1 MSYCIT
7 YESLVIITFE
17 AMSQSFDKQ
26 EKLKSEKA
34 ISDLFLKGRSV
45 SQYPL
50 RLFFD
55 KYELP
60 ENSKTKT
67 AVSVSK
73 RNFKKAVDRNLIKRL
88 LREAYRINKSGLFN
102 NTNGEYAFMILYIGK
117 DIPDFDFIN
126 TKLKLLFGKFS
137 AIVSEEEK

>member
-1 MSYCIT
+1 
-7 YESLVIITFE
+7 
-17 AMSQSFDKQ
+17 MSQSFNKQ

-45 SQYPL
+45 NQYPL
-50 RLFFD
+50 RLFFRT
-55 KYELP
+55 YSAS
-60 ENSKTKT
+60 ENANTKT

-73 RNFKKAVDRNLIKRL
+73 RNFKKAVDRNHIKRL
-88 LREAYRINKSGLFN
+88 LREAYRLNKSQLFN
-102 NTNGEYAFMILYIGK
+102 NTNGEYAFMILYLGK

-137 AIVSEEEK
+137 AIVAKEKK